1 MTNTAP
7 NHTEDGMLHPGE
19 GGMEITQPDKS
30 PVNTATTLPQV
41 EEKMDVD
48 IQVEAPVP
56 VEDVG
61 LVMGEMEPPV
71 EEKAL
76 VVDGQDGAKEVE
88 APVQTNEIG
97 AVGDVDA
104 ETQVVSEAGK
114 EEEGDVAPVQS
125 T

>member
-1 MTNTAP
+1 
-7 NHTEDGMLHPGE
+7 MLHPGE

-30 PVNTATTLPQV
+30 PVNTAPALPQV

-48 IQVEAPVP
+48 IPEPEPVVEAPVP

-97 AVGDVDA
+97 AVGDVGT
-104 ETQVVSEAGK
+104 ETQVVPEAGK
-114 EEEGDVAPVQS
+114 EEEGAPVQS